1 MVIPT
6 LERVQRRAQRLDG
19 RVEHLRD
26 WPSKMGYGSQA
37 TESEVGI
44 RDWPSRWVGKTLIFG
59 MRARETSRLGGV
71 RSLTIEDSSFSGGES
86 SHGRQ

>member
-6 LERVQRRAQRLDG
+6 LEMVQRRAQRLDG

-37 TESEVGI
+37 TESEVGVLGI
-44 RDWPSRWVGKTLIFG
+44 GRLRWVGKTLIFG

-71 RSLTIEDSSFSGGES
+71 RSLTIEDSSFSGW
-86 SHGRQ
+86 

>member
-6 LERVQRRAQRLDG
+6 LEMVQRRAQRFDG

-44 RDWPSRWVGKTLIFG
+44 IRDWPSKMGWQDINFRHDGT
-59 MRARETSRLGGV
+59 
-71 RSLTIEDSSFSGGES
+71 
-86 SHGRQ
+86 